1 MKKIFVVAVAVIL
14 VASLAPMSSE
24 QGVTLN
30 VGMQDEPKTLN
41 PFQANDVWDWNVL
54 TYYYEGLLTYRP
66 KDFKVVPNI
75 ALEVPTV
82 SEDKLEY
89 TIQMRDDV
97 YWSDGTPLTAK
108 DFALFGQIVKEF
120 EIGRYLSSW
129 EFVESVEAVDDYTL
143 KYTLSE
149 CRVTFIEGTLMSIA
163 IPAHIWEPKLEE
175 FRNSADPSQALREY
189 QPEEPDEILSCGPLI
204 FDEWV
209 RGSYVKSVKNPDYFD
224 TGKTYTYDDGTQ
236 LVVGPY
242 FDSIVYKIYDTT
254 DAAILGLKK
263 GEIDYIWWA
272 IQPGYVSDL
281 LEDPNITVANNPEN
295 GFRYLAFNCQREPFS
310 EVAFRQATAVL
321 IDREFIESRVLQN
334 YGQAIYVPVPPG
346 NKVWYNEDVE
356 KFGFGMS
363 REERI
368 VEAVRILKAS
378 GKFSWDVEPGVDDE
392 GNIIRGEGMMYN
404 GEYIDQFVILTPP
417 ADYDPLRAM
426 SGMLIQEWL
435 KEIGLDVSAR
445 PTSFGTI
452 VTKAMGERDYD
463 MYILGW
469 SLSIYPDYLRDFF
482 HSSQIMEWGY
492 NMPQYSNPEFD
503 KLADELVTCG
513 PREEK
518 IDAAYKL
525 QEYLAEELPY
535 VTLFTPA
542 SLEGYRNDRFE
553 GWFGQLDGI
562 SGSLMY
568 IKPVGPEVT
577 PEPTEAPVETP
588 EEGGGLC
595 LGTLFVALVVLGGSA
610 VYFKRR
616 N

>member
-24 QGVTLN
+24 KGVTFN
-30 VGMQDEPKTLN
+30 VGMQDEPKTMN
-41 PFQANDVWDWNVL
+41 PFQATDVWDWNVL
-54 TYYYEGLLTYRP
+54 QYFYEGLLTYRP
-66 KDFKVVPNI
+66 KDFKVVPNV
-75 ALEVPTV
+75 ALEVPAV
-82 SEDKLEY
+82 AEDKLEY
-89 TIQMRDDV
+89 TVQMRDDV
-97 YWSDGTPLTAK
+97 YWSDGTPVTAK
-108 DFALFGQIVKEF
+108 DYALFGQIVKEF

-143 KYTLSE
+143 KYVLSE
-149 CRVTFIEGTLMSIA
+149 CRVTFIEGTLMSLA
-163 IPAHIWEPKLEE
+163 IPSHIWEPRLEE
-175 FRNSADPSQALREY
+175 FRNSEDPSQALREY
-189 QPEEPDEILSCGPLI
+189 QPEEPGEMVSCGPFI

-209 RGSYVKSVKNPDYFD
+209 RGSYVKSVKNPNYFD
-224 TGKTYTYDDGTQ
+224 TGHTYTYDDGSQ
-236 LVVGPY
+236 LVIGPY

-281 LEDPNITVANNPEN
+281 LEDPNVTVTNNPEN

-310 EVAFRQATAVL
+310 EVAFRQAVAVL
-321 IDREFIESRVLQN
+321 IDREFIQSRVLQN

-346 NKVWYNEDVE
+346 NAVWYNENVT
-356 KFGFGMS
+356 KFGFGLS

-368 VEAVRILKAS
+368 TEAVRILKAS
-378 GKFSWDVEPGVDDE
+378 GLFSWDTEPGVDEE
-392 GNIIRGEGMMYN
+392 GTIIEGEGMMYK
-404 GEYIDQFVILTPP
+404 GEYIASFEIMTPP

-435 KEIGLDVSAR
+435 KQIGLDVTAR

-463 MYILGW
+463 IYILGW

-503 KLADELVTCG
+503 RLADELVTCG
-513 PREEK
+513 PREDK
-518 IDAAYKL
+518 IEAAYRL
-525 QEYLAEELPY
+525 QVYLAEELPY

-542 SLEGYRNDRFE
+542 SIEGYRNDTFE

-562 SGSLMY
+562 ASSIPY
-568 IKPVGPEVT
+568 IKPVEVPE
-577 PEPTEAPVETP
+577 ETP
-588 EEGGGLC
+588 PPTTAPPEEKKGPC